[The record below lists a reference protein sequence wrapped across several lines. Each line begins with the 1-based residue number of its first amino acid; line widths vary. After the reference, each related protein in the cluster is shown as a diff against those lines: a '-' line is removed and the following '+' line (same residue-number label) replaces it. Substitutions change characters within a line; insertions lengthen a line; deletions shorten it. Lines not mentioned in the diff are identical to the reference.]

1 MFSNS
6 IKSILLILYLIGFS
20 VNLSA
25 QNWSNDIA
33 ALVYEKCSFC
43 HHQDAIAPFNLMSY
57 QDVQQYSPLIPHAIN
72 EGSMPPW
79 LPDPKYTHFADE
91 YYLTDS
97 EKGMLLDW
105 INSGMPPGDLSQ
117 APAPPVYLPSGSL
130 LDTIHHT
137 VSFGAYTLQSN
148 NDEYRWFVIPNN
160 YTDTVYLNK
169 VEVIPGL
176 DQIVHHADLYYD
188 VTNTSMNFDLQD
200 PAPGFNQNT
209 GYPNLSRYI
218 NAWSP
223 GANPARYPDGWSV
236 PVPPGADFVM
246 EIHFGP
252 GGIGQLD
259 STIMNLEF
267 TDASSATREVQVGWL
282 LTHYSPSLIDGPLF
296 IEADSVKF
304 FHQKSDVLTKDYS
317 FISVAPHMHL
327 LGKSYKIWALTPQG
341 DTIRMIDIPNW
352 DFHWQRYYYWP
363 NPLKLPQ
370 GTVIYSRASFDNT
383 MNNHD
388 QPNNPPINV
397 SLGSNTDDE
406 MLLAY
411 FMFTEYEP
419 GDETIVMGDT
429 IADEVILTMNEV
441 ADKASFDMKLFPNPV
456 QDQLTLTGELEQ
468 ADRFHIKI
476 LSSTGKLVAE
486 EKVDLSA
493 GAFNHQMDVCD
504 LVRGVYYVS
513 CKGAH
518 YGQVIPF
525 IKRE

>member
-1 MFSNS
+1 MSRNS
-6 IKSILLILYLIGFS
+6 IKSIVLSLIVISTFS
-20 VNLSA
+20 TVNA
-25 QNWSNDIA
+25 QFNWSDDIA
-33 ALVYEKCSFC
+33 SLIYQKCSFC
-43 HHQDAIAPFNLMSY
+43 HHQGAIAPFNLMSY
-57 QDVQQYSPLIPHAIN
+57 QEVQQYSPLIPHVIN

-91 YYLTDS
+91 YYLTDT
-97 EKGMLLDW
+97 EKNMLLDW
-105 INSGMPPGDLSQ
+105 ISSGMLPGDLTQ

-148 NDEYRWFVIPNN
+148 NDEYRWFVIPNT

-188 VTNTSMNFDLQD
+188 VTNTSMFYDQQD

-252 GGIGQLD
+252 GGVGLLD
-259 STIMNLEF
+259 STIMNLQF
-267 TDASSATREVQVGWL
+267 TDSINATREVQVGWL
-282 LTHYSPSLIDGPLF
+282 LTHHAPSLIDGPLV
-296 IEADSVKF
+296 IPADSVKF
-304 FHQKSDVLTKDYS
+304 FHQKSTPMTKDYT
-317 FISVAPHMHL
+317 FLSVAPHMHL
-327 LGKSYKIWALTPQG
+327 IGKSYKIWALTPQG

-363 NPLKLPQ
+363 NPIKIPQ
-370 GTVIYSRASFDNT
+370 GSIIYSRASFDNT
-383 MNNHD
+383 VNNHD
-388 QPNNPPINV
+388 QPNNPPITI
-397 SLGSNTDDE
+397 SLGSNTTDE

-419 GDETIVMGDT
+419 GDENIVMGDT
-429 IADEVILTMNEV
+429 IP
-441 ADKASFDMKLFPNPV
+441 MK
-456 QDQLTLTGELEQ
+456 
-468 ADRFHIKI
+468 
-476 LSSTGKLVAE
+476 SS
-486 EKVDLSA
+486 
-493 GAFNHQMDVCD
+493 
-504 LVRGVYYVS
+504 
-513 CKGAH
+513 
-518 YGQVIPF
+518 
-525 IKRE
+525 